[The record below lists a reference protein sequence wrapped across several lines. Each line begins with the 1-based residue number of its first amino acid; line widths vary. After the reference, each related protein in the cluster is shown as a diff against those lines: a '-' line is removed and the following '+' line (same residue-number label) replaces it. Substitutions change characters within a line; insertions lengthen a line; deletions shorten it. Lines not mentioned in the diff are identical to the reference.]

1 MQRALI
7 GPPPYT
13 SSCPLLVIS
22 FIYKKVPFLLLR
34 VLVLYAKL
42 VLAMGG
48 ILNEIISFASLI
60 ATGTARGGGCGL
72 IYQTLL

>member
-1 MQRALI
+1 
-7 GPPPYT
+7 
-13 SSCPLLVIS
+13 LVIS

-72 IYQTLL
+72 IYQTVLWGKKNRGQHKVAADRFA